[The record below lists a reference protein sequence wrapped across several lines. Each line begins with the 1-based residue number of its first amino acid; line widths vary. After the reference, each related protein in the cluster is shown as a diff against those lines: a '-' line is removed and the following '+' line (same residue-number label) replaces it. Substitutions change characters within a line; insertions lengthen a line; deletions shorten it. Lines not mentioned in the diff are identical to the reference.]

1 MDQRQAPAPAL
12 VETAPELE
20 AGNAAMA
27 EEASV
32 EVAATPQEIA
42 TPILDQVAA
51 NLESGG
57 EGGGGDGE
65 DALVAGAYLE
75 LIPESITKAE
85 APAEVGARAK
95 QALEVGEA
103 PGSQPVMDVSQDP
116 PGFPSQDGESG
127 RRSSDT
133 GNPCRERA
141 RPRRRGRIRGEL
153 RRCARRPRS

>member
-1 MDQRQAPAPAL
+1 MKQRQPARGRGRGAGLARAQDMDQRQAPAPAL

-65 DALVAGAYLE
+65 DALVAGAYL
-75 LIPESITKAE
+75 
-85 APAEVGARAK
+85 
-95 QALEVGEA
+95 
-103 PGSQPVMDVSQDP
+103 D
-116 PGFPSQDGESG
+116 
-127 RRSSDT
+127 
-133 GNPCRERA
+133 
-141 RPRRRGRIRGEL
+141 
-153 RRCARRPRS
+153 